1 MRTQLSHEEYMP
13 TNTEIR
19 AADACWQRRLLHP
32 LIALFG
38 CALAA
43 LATAA
48 PSMPPA
54 PAPTTY
60 RVVQLTNEPIVFGLD
75 INAKGQ
81 VAFSESRE
89 TLYARFYDGSTFH
102 EIGGPGVNVQAVNNL
117 GQVTGVYLGRAFR
130 WSLATG
136 LVNIDTSAQGDS
148 TGFAINE
155 KGQIAGEARVD
166 VAPNESYAFLW
177 TPQTGMRNLGTLG
190 GRSRALALN
199 ESGTVVGFSRNVA
212 GGDNT
217 TSIAFRWT
225 VAEGMR
231 PLGTLPGQISLANDV
246 NEAGYIVGAAPVV
259 AGGMEHAFLWT
270 PQAGLRDLCTGA
282 CLRSNATRINDK
294 GMVIG
299 NYSGRLG
306 DASFNHGFVWT
317 REHGL
322 VDLGLGA
329 PFSLANDVNVHG
341 QVVGTIDASSAYV
354 WTRATGIVD
363 LNTRI
368 PDAPP
373 GLILREARVISDN
386 GSIVASS
393 NAGLVLLVPKAPV
406 SHQAPVLGP
415 ITFTGTA
422 RVNSLLSFSAS
433 FTDADRNDTHKA
445 TWSWGDGSKDTGI
458 VSARH
463 GSGSV
468 SAQHVYRKAGIYTA
482 RLTITDSG
490 GKSTTV
496 QRTVVV
502 CGAGA
507 HIAGEGS
514 IMSALDASGD
524 SRQQSGPATFAFLSP
539 AGTDLGQAAIQFDAP
554 GLSLRSEQVESL
566 RIDGARLHYKGSAR
580 VNGKSNYRFELTAT
594 MTARSGSPDRIRI
607 RVWHHDRRTNVEVVD
622 YDNGLADAASKGSA
636 VTEGAV
642 VLRSGD

>member
-1 MRTQLSHEEYMP
+1 MR

-19 AADACWQRRLLHP
+19 VADACWQRRLLHP

-48 PSMPPA
+48 PSTPPA
-54 PAPTTY
+54 PASTTY
-60 RVVQLTNEPIVFGLD
+60 RVVQLTNEPIALGL
-75 INAKGQ
+75 INANGQ
-81 VAFSESRE
+81 VAFTELRN
-89 TLYARFYDGSTFH
+89 TLYARFYDGSRFH
-102 EIGGPGVNVQAVNNL
+102 EIGGPGANAQAVNNR
-117 GQVTGVYLGRAFR
+117 GQVAGTYLGRAFR
-130 WSLATG
+130 WSVATG
-136 LVNIDTSAQGDS
+136 LVNIDTSTQSSSAGS
-148 TGFAINE
+148 INE
-155 KGQIAGEARVD
+155 KGQIAGEAVFDVD
-166 VAPNESYAFLW
+166 PNEIYAFLW

-190 GRSRALALN
+190 GRSRAVALN
-199 ESGTVVGFSRNVA
+199 ESGTVVGFSRNVP
-212 GGDNT
+212 GGANT
-217 TSIAFRWT
+217 TNIAFRWT
-225 VAEGMR
+225 AAEGMR
-231 PLGTLPGQISLANDV
+231 PLGTLPGETSQANDI
-246 NEAGYIVGAAPVV
+246 NEAGYIVGATPVV

-270 PQAGLRDLCTGA
+270 PQAGLRDLGTGTGF
-282 CLRSNATRINDK
+282 RSNAARINDK

-299 NYSGRLG
+299 NLIGRLG
-306 DASFNHGFVWT
+306 NAFFNHGFVWT

-322 VDLGLGA
+322 VEIGLGTPNA
-329 PFSLANDVNVHG
+329 NANDVNAHG
-341 QVVGTIDASSAYV
+341 QVVGTIDSSAYV

-373 GLILREARVISDN
+373 GLQLREAQVISDN
-386 GSIVASS
+386 GSIVANS
-393 NAGLVLLVPKAPV
+393 NAGLVLLVPRAPA

-422 RVNSLLSFSAS
+422 RLNSLLSFSAS

-445 TWSWGDGSKDTGI
+445 TWSWGDGSKDTGV
-458 VSARH
+458 VSEKY
-463 GSGSV
+463 GTGSV
-468 SAQHVYRKAGIYTA
+468 SAQHVYRKAGIYTVK
-482 RLTITDSG
+482 LTVTDSG

-507 HIAGEGS
+507 HIAGEGW

-524 SRQQSGPATFAFLSP
+524 SLQHSGRATFAFLSP

-580 VNGKSNYRFELTAT
+580 VNGASNYRFELTAT
-594 MTARSGSPDRIRI
+594 MTAKSGSPDRIRI
-607 RVWHHDRRTNVEVVD
+607 RVWHQDRRTNVAVVD
-622 YDNGLADAASKGSA
+622 YDNGFADAASKGSA
-636 VTEGAV
+636 VTDGAI
-642 VLRSGD
+642 VLTPGD